1 MIFVEKI
8 LLLGGV
14 YFAAGLIAKAGEILF
29 KLIGSQQNQQNT
41 ITEGGKR
48 SSFVSAD
55 ALDKAIDSIGHDLE
69 QWSVAESKSEADS
82 LQENSAI
89 EDPEVVQHRLEEENQ
104 FIVKIERIV
113 ERSIMLY
120 NSSLFMPH
128 QPVPDKGT
136 KLKNANKAEPPLALT
151 APALQ
156 QNLQQSQR
164 LQQLAMDSLKMFVR
178 KLRKRR
184 SLAYD
189 DRQYDAF
196 ENVPWNMCPDLLSN
210 DLYMY
215 PAVCWAILLQANAER
230 FLQDTVQFSHGL
242 KIQRGDVVLSTED
255 YQEQLDSMEAFF
267 SKAIQVIEAAR
278 FHGGYEAVDEESPGK
293 GGGGGRRNRSVI
305 GKNSVYGDEDAIK
318 NAAAE
323 LATSI
328 GGTPSPL
335 KGSVLLSPPPPK
347 DSPTVEPKTRHGS
360 TMSRPSKRGSAAIT
374 RRGTATTGA
383 KSTAAQSNEEK
394 ALDEGG
400 ESPSDPPME
409 TDATTVITKMTSMDM
424 HLADTIDTSLLKD
437 VYLNVKQLVSMDN
450 DMRTNRFV
458 MSTANKSLV
467 RQGVTEFNPW
477 TGHLGSTM
485 LPSIFP
491 TTNTGVKT
499 EDRPSNAVGQIRDP
513 EVLSDSPNKK
523 GVQVAYKPKQD
534 DPLSLRSEMV
544 PTKSTFG
551 IDEASSWIQWALGA
565 VGGISLGFLGHSCM
579 SAEELIACVTADNE
593 PKKSKVDAL
602 NEASST
608 NGPRLTEAFL
618 IEIRNR
624 LLEVDTK
631 LTLTDE
637 IDVTG
642 EEDLAVTEPT
652 VVGGGEGDVA
662 GTGTGTGT
670 TDATTT
676 ADSTVTKKKRRGDHL
691 LTLPNGQLETRI
703 LLLFVLVKVT
713 AELHWKKELLPSLL
727 QLEKTFEILRQ
738 RYGASIAYRYE
749 LLIYGTMIQKFRL
762 EYDQWL
768 LLSSDVISDGERA
781 EVLMLQILP
790 RAKKYYQTAV
800 EMMTIMQAVNSNPM
814 DPMARDNGQMYLLK
828 DAVRRLTN
836 VYIGVG
842 NIPVKIQPPAQ
853 NASYGS
859 KKKPPTNEPPPA
871 PTIQPPGTLE
881 ELERFSEKEVED
893 KEKNDLKWLQKFGR
907 ARAQAIYKN
916 FKNEFGGKTLSPPRS
931 ASIRPDSAAA
941 AAAATVKVSF

>member
-1 MIFVEKI
+1 M
-8 LLLGGV
+8 GGV

-69 QWSVAESKSEADS
+69 QWSIAESKSEADS
-82 LQENSAI
+82 LQENSAA
-89 EDPEVVQHRLEEENQ
+89 EDPEVVQRRLEEENQ

-120 NSSLFMPH
+120 NSSLFMPQ
-128 QPVPDKGT
+128 QPAPEKGQ
-136 KLKNANKAEPPLALT
+136 KLKNANKAEPPLALS

-196 ENVPWNMCPDLLSN
+196 ERVPWNMCPDLLSN

-230 FLQDTVQFSHGL
+230 FLQDSVQFSHGL

-293 GGGGGRRNRSVI
+293 GGRRNRSVI
-305 GKNSVYGDEDAIK
+305 GKNSAYGDEDAIK
-318 NAAAE
+318 SAAAD
-323 LATSI
+323 LATSL
-328 GGTPSPL
+328 GGPSPT
-335 KGSVLLSPPPPK
+335 KSVLVAPPSK

-360 TMSRPSKRGSAAIT
+360 TISRPSKRGSAAIT

-383 KSTAAQSNEEK
+383 KAATGAQSNEEK
-394 ALDEGG
+394 AAE
-400 ESPSDPPME
+400 EEETPSDPTTE

-477 TGHLGSTM
+477 TGQLGSTM

-499 EDRPSNAVGQIRDP
+499 EERPSNAVGQIRDP
-513 EVLSDSPNKK
+513 EGATDSTNKK
-523 GVQVAYKPKQD
+523 GVQVAYKPKHD

-579 SAEELIACVTADNE
+579 SADELIACVTADNE
-593 PKKSKVDAL
+593 PKKSKVDSL
-602 NEASST
+602 NETSST
-608 NGPRLTEAFL
+608 NGPRLSEAFL

-642 EEDLAVTEPT
+642 EEDMAVTEPT
-652 VVGGGEGDVA
+652 VGGEGDA
-662 GTGTGTGT
+662 TATETGT
-670 TDATTT
+670 TDVTTT
-676 ADSTVTKKKRRGDHL
+676 AETTSTKKKRRGDHL

-768 LLSSDVISDGERA
+768 LLSSDVMSDGERA

-800 EMMTIMQAVNSNPM
+800 EMMTIMQAVNSNPL

-842 NIPVKIQPPAQ
+842 NIPVKIQPPTQ
-853 NASYGS
+853 NASYG
-859 KKKPPTNEPPPA
+859 KKKPPTNEPPPQ

-907 ARAQAIYKN
+907 ARAQAVYKK
-916 FKNEFGGKTLSPPRS
+916 FKTEFGGKTLSPPRS
-931 ASIRPDSAAA
+931 ASIRPDSAIA